1 MPAPF
6 PTGGGRAWR
15 EVHGMI
21 AWMLLA
27 LVVGHVVPAPW
38 HQLALRGH
46 VLRRM
51 LPPAPALPACIGAVP
66 SPRAEA

>member
-1 MPAPF
+1 
-6 PTGGGRAWR
+6 
-15 EVHGMI
+15 MI